1 MEKGNACTL
10 EIRKDAELGK
20 RVIEME
26 RTIGKYEKLENNIV
40 TQEMKVKAKTG
51 NMT

>member
-26 RTIGKYEKLENNIV
+26 RTIGKYENWKITLSY
-40 TQEMKVKAKTG
+40 KK
-51 NMT
+51 